1 MALESRKPEV
11 QHSMHL
17 RYPGST
23 LGQVGPSHDPLSHRL
38 YCWDCPQGAKLVVIP
53 WARKAATWHTIEAI
67 RLILQSKHLTPS
79 WWSCTM
85 VPMEVPEDVSGH
97 HEHRGLEIALPHP
110 GWITGNLTNVQALW
124 GSGQHFLK
132 KPVWCMVHLGLW
144 KNLWSVLCLTAF
156 SRRALSQF
164 SSKSLHSV
172 IAWNMWSHGVC
183 IYTSHKTSFTAS
195 VSIAYCEAPSEVTI
209 GSPTGYCLLCGAHQF
224 GCRIAT
230 AEVTF
235 CSYELK
241 KYKQGILKWLNNTI

>member
-132 KPVWCMVHLGLW
+132 EACLMHGTFGVVEKFMKCAVLDSFFQEGFE
-144 KNLWSVLCLTAF
+144 SVLFQKSAF
-156 SRRALSQF
+156 SYSLEYVISWCLYLYLSQNQF
-164 SSKSLHSV
+164 YSISIYSLLWGTKRSHHRV
-172 IAWNMWSHGVC
+172 THRILPPMWS
-183 IYTSHKTSFTAS
+183 TS
-195 VSIAYCEAPSEVTI
+195 VW
-209 GSPTGYCLLCGAHQF
+209 LQD
-224 GCRIAT
+224 
-230 AEVTF
+230 
-235 CSYELK
+235 SYSWSYFL
-241 KYKQGILKWLNNTI
+241 

>member
-17 RYPGST
+17 HYPGST

-38 YCWDCPQGAKLVVIP
+38 YCWDCPQGARLVVIP
-53 WARKAATWHTIEAI
+53 WARGAATWHTIEAI

-85 VPMEVPEDVSGH
+85 VPMEVPEDISGH

-132 KPVWCMVHLGLW
+132 EACLMHGTFGVVEKFMKCAVLDSFFQEGFE
-144 KNLWSVLCLTAF
+144 SVLFQKSAF
-156 SRRALSQF
+156 SYSLEYVISWCLYLYLSQNQF
-164 SSKSLHSV
+164 YSISIYSLLWGTKRSHHRV
-172 IAWNMWSHGVC
+172 THRILPPMWS
-183 IYTSHKTSFTAS
+183 TS
-195 VSIAYCEAPSEVTI
+195 VW
-209 GSPTGYCLLCGAHQF
+209 LQD
-224 GCRIAT
+224 
-230 AEVTF
+230 
-235 CSYELK
+235 SYSWSYFL
-241 KYKQGILKWLNNTI
+241 